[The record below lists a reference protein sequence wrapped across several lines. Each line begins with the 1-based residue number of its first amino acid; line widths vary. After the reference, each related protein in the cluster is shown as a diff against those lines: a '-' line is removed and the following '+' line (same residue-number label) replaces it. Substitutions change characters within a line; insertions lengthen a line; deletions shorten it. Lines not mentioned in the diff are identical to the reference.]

1 MTPLMADA
9 IHLLAAETDMSDA
22 DARAFL
28 TKRGK
33 VFGKME
39 DVRRAQMWAKDFRNR
54 RM

>member
-9 IHLLAAETDMSDA
+9 IHLLAAEPDMSDA

-28 TKRGK
+28 TKQGK

>member
-1 MTPLMADA
+1 MADA
-9 IHLLAAETDMSDA
+9 IHLLAAEPDMSDA

-28 TKRGK
+28 TKQGK

-39 DVRRAQMWAKDFRNR
+39 DVRRAQMWAKDFRPR